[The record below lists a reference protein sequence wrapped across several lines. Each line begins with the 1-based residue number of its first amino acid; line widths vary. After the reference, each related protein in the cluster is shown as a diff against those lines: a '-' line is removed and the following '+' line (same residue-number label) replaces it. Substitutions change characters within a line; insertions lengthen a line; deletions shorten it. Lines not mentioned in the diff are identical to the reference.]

1 MKIEEGEREDTWID
15 KYSKKVLLCKAP
27 TTKREGTHLP
37 GGNSSPKPRWIHPTP
52 IPSLGSRSLTLPF
65 KGISHD
71 E

>member
-1 MKIEEGEREDTWID
+1 MKIEEREDTWID

-27 TTKREGTHLP
+27 KTRGRELISREG
-37 GGNSSPKPRWIHPTP
+37 IHPTP